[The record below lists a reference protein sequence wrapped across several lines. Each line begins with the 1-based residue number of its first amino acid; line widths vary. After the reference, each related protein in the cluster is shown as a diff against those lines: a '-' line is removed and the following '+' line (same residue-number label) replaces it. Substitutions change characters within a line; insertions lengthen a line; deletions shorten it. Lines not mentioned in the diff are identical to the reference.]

1 MKKVLSALSVITAII
16 FSAAADANMILD
28 KSSSR
33 VKIYQTQKLMDGWDA
48 VVKGK
53 ITSISSMD
61 TMDEKDLLGRAK
73 DKYKATVRLYSVDGI
88 KVGDTLYVVN
98 NNNLIV
104 AKLLVKNIFKSVS
117 LGYMLVGYGN
127 CRLAGVDY
135 MVTQRVEDE
144 FAKNAYVYKSR
155 GDYYVNIGDY
165 GKAITE
171 YKKSLEMDKGSP
183 ETYIA
188 LGYVYLNQGVD
199 RFAYHEFQEAYK
211 RMNRLYDN
219 EDKYLLLKGLVDVI
233 YKEVYHTSNLN
244 NAMKKKFISQGVT
257 YCREALNVYKKSFE
271 MNYYMA
277 MFHYQGPETDHR
289 VAKDYFLKVIELKPD
304 HAESYAALSNLFFMH
319 GNKDKARMYLD
330 KALEIDKFN
339 PDARR
344 MLNKMETFN
353 N

>member
-1 MKKVLSALSVITAII
+1 MKIILSVVFTISVCL
-16 FSAAADANMILD
+16 FSASAQANMILD
-28 KSSSR
+28 KSYSR
-33 VKIYQTQKLMDGWDA
+33 IKIYQTQKLMDGWDA

-61 TMDEKDLLGRAK
+61 TLDDNDLLGRAK

-88 KVGDTLYVVN
+88 KVGDALYVVN

-104 AKLLVKNIFKSVS
+104 SKITVKNIFKTVS
-117 LGYMLVGYGN
+117 LGYMLIGYGN

-155 GDYYVNIGDY
+155 GDYFVNIGDY
-165 GKAITE
+165 AKAIAE

-183 ETYIA
+183 ETHIA
-188 LGYVYLNQGVD
+188 LGYVYMNQGVD
-199 RFAYHEFQEAYK
+199 RFAYNEFQEAYK

-219 EDKYLLLKGLVDVI
+219 EDKFLLLKGLVDI
-233 YKEVYHTSNLN
+233 IFKEVYHTSNLN
-244 NAMKKKFISQGVT
+244 SEMKKKFISQGVT
-257 YCREALNVYKKSFE
+257 YCREALKVYKKSYE

-289 VAKDYFLKVIELKPD
+289 VAKDYFMKVIELKPD
-304 HAESYAALSNLFFMH
+304 HADSYTALSNLFFMH
-319 GNKDKARMYLD
+319 GNKDKARKYLD

-339 PDARR
+339 PEARR
-344 MLNKMETFN
+344 MLNKMETYN